1 MHITNCDDGHELW
14 ESKDPDRFMGVY
26 RTYGERLINGFKDRR
41 TANYL
46 FAVDKEALLY
56 CVLECRAISLKAQG
70 QTKDILFKQLSRYH
84 QELKA

>member
-1 MHITNCDDGHELW
+1 MHITNYDDGHESW

-26 RTYGERLINGFKDRR
+26 RTYGERLINGFKHRK

-46 FAVDKEALLY
+46 FAVDKEALLD
-56 CVLECRAISLKAQG
+56 CLLECRTIYRQAQG
-70 QTKDILFKQLSRYH
+70 QTKDILSKYLNRYT